1 MSGFLDCSVAC
12 DDSSADMAAGGCSY
26 AGTVHHV
33 HTSTTCF
40 THLRDHAV
48 RLMKRR
54 RRHCLGGGC
63 KGQSKSDSDEPN
75 HCHLPYEPSKKDF
88 LEEERAPP
96 PRLRF

>member
-1 MSGFLDCSVAC
+1 MSDMSGFLDCSVAC
-12 DDSSADMAAGGCSY
+12 DNSSADMAAGGCSY

-54 RRHCLGGGC
+54 RRHCLGGG
-63 KGQSKSDSDEPN
+63 
-75 HCHLPYEPSKKDF
+75 
-88 LEEERAPP
+88 
-96 PRLRF
+96 